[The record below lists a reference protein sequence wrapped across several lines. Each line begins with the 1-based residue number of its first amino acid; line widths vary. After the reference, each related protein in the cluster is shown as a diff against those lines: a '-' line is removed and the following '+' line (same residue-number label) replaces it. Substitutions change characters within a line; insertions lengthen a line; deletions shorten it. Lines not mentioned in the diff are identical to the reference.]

1 MQHPLKQI
9 TRGVLRTAAV
19 ALACATTLLGCHP
32 DMWDQPR
39 FTSMQKSDFFADGAA
54 SRPHVPGTVTY
65 AGAARKWTSP
75 VFKDITGS
83 ATVPSPNESG
93 FWTGKVQ
100 GKFVADNYFFASGNL
115 SAEQKKALIKRG
127 QERYNIT
134 CMPCHDETGGGRGI
148 IVGRGF
154 PQPPS
159 YHIDR
164 LREVEDGYF
173 VDVITNGFGRM
184 YNYAARVTPED
195 RWAIAAYIR
204 ALQASQNVNVSDAS
218 SPVAQEVAA
227 GIAEQEKAKQEAAT
241 PAAHSEGSHAH

>member
-1 MQHPLKQI
+1 MQQLHRI
-9 TRGVLRTAAV
+9 TRSSVLRTAGFI
-19 ALACATTLLGCHP
+19 LACGATLLGCHP

-39 FTSMQKSDFFADGAA
+39 YTALQKSDFYADGAA
-54 SRPHVPGTVTY
+54 SRPHLSGTVTY

-75 VFKDITGS
+75 VFKDLTGE

-93 FWTGKVQ
+93 FWTGKVK
-100 GKFVADNYFFASGNL
+100 GKFVPDNYFLAAN
-115 SAEQKKALIKRG
+115 ATPEQKKALIKRG
-127 QERYNIT
+127 QQRYNIT
-134 CMPCHDETGGGRGI
+134 CLPCHGETGRGEG
-148 IVGRGF
+148 IVVQRGF

-164 LREVEDGYF
+164 LREVEDGYI

-195 RWAIAAYIR
+195 RWAIAAYVR
-204 ALQASQNVNVSDAS
+204 ALQTSQNVNVSDAA

-227 GIAEQEKAKQEAAT
+227 GIAAQEKAKEEAKA